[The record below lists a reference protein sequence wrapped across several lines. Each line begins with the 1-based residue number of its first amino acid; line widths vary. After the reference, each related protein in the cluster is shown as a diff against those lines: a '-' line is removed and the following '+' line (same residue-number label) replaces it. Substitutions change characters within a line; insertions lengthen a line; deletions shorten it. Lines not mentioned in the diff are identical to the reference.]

1 MPWPIQNPMDRRIH
15 PIQALRPFQALAKLG
30 TGMSS
35 VTWVFAI
42 FVTSQILGLQSTH
55 AGELPPLLDEFEIN
69 EAELEAQSL
78 RLPMNAPATLDPA
91 QVESFLTYSD
101 EVAGAPC
108 AAVHNPDARQ
118 WQALPD
124 GLIWKNYLADPHESR
139 MSLLLFENLDKGR
152 FWDATLGG
160 RVGLLRYGTL
170 GAIDPRGWQWDLEG
184 AVITRLDME
193 ESQDVESMDFRFGTQ
208 MTWSEGAWATKFGYF
223 HISSHIGDEYLLRVP
238 GADRV
243 NYVTE
248 SAVVAT
254 SYRPIQPIRL
264 YGELAYAFVTSGGA
278 EPLQVQTGIEY
289 NPRPAPGKK
298 LAPFVAA
305 NLNFR
310 EAVDYDVSSTIQA
323 GWSFRGPRSDRQ
335 YRFGAQYGAG
345 PTSQYEFYFRKEEY
359 IGIGMWF
366 DY

>member
-1 MPWPIQNPMDRRIH
+1 MDPRIH
-15 PIQALRPFQALAKLG
+15 PLQTLRPFQAIAKLWRK
-30 TGMSS
+30 MAS
-35 VTWVFAI
+35 VTWVYWLVLASLTVGI
-42 FVTSQILGLQSTH
+42 QSTP
-55 AGELPPLLDEFEIN
+55 AGELPPLLDKFEIN
-69 EAELEAQSL
+69 EAELEARSL
-78 RLPMNAPATLDPA
+78 RLPLKASATLDPA
-91 QVESFLTYSD
+91 QVESLHDYSD
-101 EVAGAPC
+101 EVACEPC
-108 AAVHNPDARQ
+108 TTASSANARQ

-124 GLIWKNYLADPHESR
+124 GLIWKNYLADPHEAR
-139 MSLLLFENLDKGR
+139 MSLLLFENLDEGR

-193 ESQDVESMDFRFGTQ
+193 QSQDVESMDYRFGTQ
-208 MTWSEGAWATKFGYF
+208 MTWSEGPWATKFGYF
-223 HISSHIGDEYLLRVP
+223 HISSHMGDEYLLRIP
-238 GADRV
+238 GTDRV

-254 SYRPIQPIRL
+254 SNRPIQMVRL

-278 EPLQVQTGIEY
+278 EPLQLQTGIEY
-289 NPRPAPGKK
+289 NPRPALGKK

-310 EAVDYDVSSTIQA
+310 EVVDYAVSSTIQA